1 MKILI
6 ISENNQVIQSLS
18 GFQTLY
24 QRGFEC
30 VAYQTN
36 LVSANQKIAAERPDV
51 LMIDVSRSDVA
62 EFDLIERYK
71 TQYSQMTFM
80 LLSEEVTSEM
90 LLKGIRAGFSEVL
103 ALPLSEQSLIA
114 ALERYMARSRATR
127 GVSTKVISVI
137 SCKGGAGATFVATN
151 LAYVMAEYTQK
162 RILLIDANPYFGDA
176 CMYLSDEKAGA
187 SLAELCQQI
196 HRLDYA
202 FLDSSLIE
210 ITPRLKV
217 LAASDNPAHASDVK
231 PEHLEKIIEVAGN
244 YYDLIILDLGRHID
258 ALTVKAMDLS
268 HQILPVVQLVLPYIR
283 DANYLYRIFSSLGYA
298 KEKIYFLVN
307 RYDKNDKL
315 KISDFE
321 QALGLKVSDTLPN
334 EYALVNHAI
343 NQGEAVYKLNPKS
356 DMAKKLKQLAEKFTG
371 EKVASAGFF
380 SNLFK

>member
-18 GFQTLY
+18 GFQTLN
-24 QRGFEC
+24 QRGFQC
-30 VAYQTN
+30 IAYQAN
-36 LVSANQKIAAERPDV
+36 LVNANQKIAAEQPDV

-71 TQYSQMTFM
+71 THYSQMTFM

-176 CMYLSDEKAGA
+176 SMYLSDEKAGT
-187 SLAELCQQI
+187 SLAELCQQM

-307 RYDKNDKL
+307 RYDKKDKL

-343 NQGEAVYKLNPKS
+343 NQGEAVYKLNAKS